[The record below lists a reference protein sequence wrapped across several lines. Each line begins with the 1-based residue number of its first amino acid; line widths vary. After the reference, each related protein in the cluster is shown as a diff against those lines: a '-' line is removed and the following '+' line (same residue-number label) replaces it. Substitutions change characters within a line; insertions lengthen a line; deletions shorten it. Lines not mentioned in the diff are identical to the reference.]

1 MKTTL
6 MVFLGLIMVLGC
18 ARVSV
23 QAPKDPIKVDISMR
37 LDIYQHIKNDIDDI
51 ENMVTGSPEK
61 SKPKG
66 SQSLLNIFVS
76 DAYAAEGLSL
86 EVEAAALRRKDRR
99 DQLVSLQAQGI
110 LGENKTGLLEI
121 RLSANADAGITSFV
135 SAENADRMIIYQ
147 SIAKKN
153 GSSLEEVKKLYA
165 KRLQTDAA
173 SGTPIE
179 IFNDASGSY
188 EWIVK
193 K

>member
-1 MKTTL
+1 MKRIL

-76 DAYAAEGLSL
+76 DAYAAEGLSS

-99 DQLVSLQAQGI
+99 EQLVSLQEQGV
-110 LGENKTGLLEI
+110 LGENRLGLLEL
-121 RLSANADAGITSFV
+121 RKSV
-135 SAENADRMIIYQ
+135 SKFTFSIIDENNDRMIIYR
-147 SIAKKN
+147 AVAEKN
-153 GSSLEEVKKLYA
+153 GSSVEKVQKIYA
-165 KRLQTDAA
+165 KRLQADAA

-179 IFNDASGSY
+179 IFNDATGSY
-188 EWIVK
+188 EWVFK